1 VSPTENSYSRP
12 VPATFLV
19 FLTCQLRDEAGT
31 ILSRRSPRRKP
42 RGFAAHILIILQGD
56 GSRHEI
62 NVADPTSEYSRGT
75 EYARRNRLPE
85 ITNVIDCSTHTHTRA
100 RTYMPRACKG
110 ASEVRLHRVHFCNAA
125 TIETPIA
132 ERRHLMPA
140 KKDAGCI
147 SFFLF
152 FFLLSFARDA
162 RMYISWRRSCLN
174 IGGTGGTIVSRRAS
188 RAAECVS

>member
-85 ITNVIDCSTHTHTRA
+85 ITNVIDCSTHTHTHARA
-100 RTYMPRACKG
+100 HTCRAHVKEPQRHACTVCTFATPPRSRHRSLNDDTLCQQKRMPDVSR
-110 ASEVRLHRVHFCNAA
+110 S
-125 TIETPIA
+125 
-132 ERRHLMPA
+132 
-140 KKDAGCI
+140 
-147 SFFLF
+147 SFFF
-152 FFLLSFARDA
+152 SFSHSLAMHA
-162 RMYISWRRSCLN
+162 CIFH
-174 IGGTGGTIVSRRAS
+174 GGVH
-188 RAAECVS
+188 V